1 MRVIVIASQK
11 GGSGKTTLS
20 GHLAVQAEAAGY
32 GPVAVID
39 TDPQGSLAEW
49 WNSRQSQT
57 PYFAR
62 ASLDELEEDLK
73 ALASLGTRL
82 AIIDTP
88 PAITQAIQQV
98 VHSADMVILPV
109 RPSPH
114 DLRAA
119 AGTVEL
125 VEDIDRP
132 FVFVVNGATA
142 RAKITGDTAV
152 TLSQYGTV
160 APVTLHQRVDFA
172 TSMIDGRTVMET
184 APESR
189 SATEIIQLWE
199 YVAVKL
205 DKAVERHGRALDAPG
220 PGVRLTGAAPSPL
233 LAAGSEAP
241 LPGTPT
247 PVQAAPQATP
257 QVPHIPLNGSAHHG
271 VRMSHEARP
280 RPHATFGRRGYEE
293 GRA

>member
-20 GHLAVQAEAAGY
+20 GHLAVQAEAAGA
-32 GPVAVID
+32 GPVAIID

-49 WNSRQSQT
+49 WNARQST
-57 PYFAR
+57 SPYFAR
-62 ASLDELEEDLK
+62 ATLDELEEDLT
-73 ALASLGTRL
+73 ALAALGTKL

-88 PAITQAIQQV
+88 PAITKAIQQV
-98 VHSADMVILPV
+98 VHCADMVIVPI

-119 AGTVEL
+119 AATVEL
-125 VEDIDRP
+125 VEDIERP

-189 SATEIIQLWE
+189 SATEMTQLWD
-199 YVAVKL
+199 YVGIKL
-205 DKAVERHGRALDAPG
+205 DKAVQRHGRALDTPG
-220 PGVRLTGAAPSPL
+220 PGVP

-241 LPGTPT
+241 
-247 PVQAAPQATP
+247 APQATP
-257 QVPHIPLNGSAHHG
+257 RVPHIPLNTTAGRG
-271 VRMSHEARP
+271 EGRL
-280 RPHATFGRRGYEE
+280 RPHTTFGRRSYEE